1 MTKVY
6 KRYNKESKSRNHKNF
21 LLNSRMPELREQ
33 LGTLK
38 FESNIN
44 AEKNFEK
51 VVTLKFDQFV
61 NLNIS

>member
-6 KRYNKESKSRNHKNF
+6 KRYNKESKSRNHENF
-21 LLNSRMPELREQ
+21 LLNPRMPELREQ